1 MSDTIDRTRLFT
13 GCVLALVATAFGFA
27 VRAAILGQWR
37 AEFNLSQEQIGYLLG
52 AGLFPF
58 AVSIILFSLIIDKIG
73 NGVSMAI
80 AFTLHVLS
88 AVITLCAPLA
98 LAPAGSS
105 PEAIAAGQKA
115 GFLLLYIGTFIF
127 ALGNGTVEAVVNPVT
142 ATLFSREKTKYL
154 NILHAGWPGGLV
166 VGGLVAI
173 AIGFIDPG
181 ALPGRV
187 WQWQVGL

>member
-1 MSDTIDRTRLFT
+1 
-13 GCVLALVATAFGFA
+13 
-27 VRAAILGQWR
+27 
-37 AEFNLSQEQIGYLLG
+37 
-52 AGLFPF
+52 
-58 AVSIILFSLIIDKIG
+58 
-73 NGVSMAI
+73 

-88 AVITLCAPLA
+88 AVITLAAPFA

-127 ALGNGTVEAVVNPVT
+127 ALGNGTVEAVVNPVS

-166 VGGLVAI
+166 LGGLVAI
-173 AIGFIDPG
+173 AIGFI
-181 ALPGRV
+181 
-187 WQWQVGL
+187 